1 MTKYAAFLR
10 GVTPSNLA
18 MTSLKAALERAGF
31 TEVRTLLSSGNVVF
45 SAKTRK
51 PEGLEATIEAALAE
65 ELGKNFMTFVRPIAT
80 LEAMLEAN
88 PYSAFRPLPDAKRVV
103 TFLRRRLSTAEQAN
117 IKLPIEKDGV
127 RILTVRDRE
136 VFTDYVRS
144 PRGPVFMTLIEK
156 TFGKETTTRTWD
168 TVKKAIR

>member
-18 MTSLKAALERAGF
+18 MTSLKAALEHAGF

-45 SAKTRK
+45 SAKDRK
-51 PEGLEATIEAALAE
+51 PEGLESKVEATLAE

-88 PYSAFRPLPDAKRVV
+88 PYSEFRLIPEAKRVV
-103 TFLRRRLSTAEQAN
+103 TFLRRRVSTAEQAN
-117 IKLPIEKDGV
+117 IRLPIEKDGV

-144 PRGPVFMTLIEK
+144 PRGPVFMTLIER

-168 TVKKAIR
+168 TLKKAVR

>member
-18 MTSLKAALERAGF
+18 MTSLKAALEHAGF

-65 ELGKNFMTFVRPIAT
+65 ESGKNFMTFVRPIAA

-88 PYSAFRPLPDAKRVV
+88 PYSEFRLAPDAKRVV
-103 TFLRRRLSTAEQAN
+103 TFLRRRVSTAEQAN
-117 IKLPIEKDGV
+117 IRLPIEKDGV

-168 TVKKAIR
+168 TVKKAVR

>member
-1 MTKYAAFLR
+1 M
-10 GVTPSNLA
+10 A

-65 ELGKNFMTFVRPIAT
+65 ESGKNFMAFVRPIAT

-88 PYSAFRPLPDAKRVV
+88 PYSEFRLIPDAKRVV
-103 TFLRRRLSTAEQAN
+103 TFLRRHLSTAEQAN

-144 PRGPVFMTLIEK
+144 PRGPVFMTLIER

-168 TVKKAIR
+168 TVKKAVR